1 MRERDLTEFYS
12 LLGRLGSPRRLFGA
26 TGRDGWPTHG
36 VYFFFEDGELRAD
49 GTPRVVRVGTHGL
62 AITSRTRLWQ
72 RLAQHRGTLKGG
84 GNHRAS
90 IFRRHVG
97 TALIRRDH
105 PPGPLL
111 NAWTGARRLPGM
123 GRRRVR
129 DRTRGQRP
137 HRQDAVPLA
146 GGVHRRRRHQ
156 SAWRH
161 RTEQHRAT
169 LEPSWSP
176 GPTEPYLAR
185 PSRTQRQGPRIG
197 IVERE
202 PRRRRLRSG
211 VPRVVP
217 GAGRRLT
224 HGHCASESTRAA
236 LRNALRSATGSWPS
250 NRSSCS

>member
-1 MRERDLTEFYS
+1 MREGDLAEFYR

-62 AITSRTRLWQ
+62 AVTSRTRLWQ

-111 NAWTGARRLPGM
+111 DAWTGARRLPEWAAAESAIEREVSDHI
-123 GRRRVR
+123 GRMPFRWLAVPTGPDGTSLRGAIERNSIALLSNLRGGPDRPSSAWLGHHALSDKVR
-129 DRTRGQRP
+129 DSGLWNVNHVDEDYDPAFLESFR
-137 HRQDAVPLA
+137 ALA
-146 GGVHRRRRHQ
+146 DG
-156 SAWRH
+156 
-161 RTEQHRAT
+161 
-169 LEPSWSP
+169 
-176 GPTEPYLAR
+176 
-185 PSRTQRQGPRIG
+185 
-197 IVERE
+197 
-202 PRRRRLRSG
+202 
-211 VPRVVP
+211 
-217 GAGRRLT
+217 
-224 HGHCASESTRAA
+224 
-236 LRNALRSATGSWPS
+236 
-250 NRSSCS
+250 